1 MVTQNTLLQTRKLK
15 LRWFIALS
23 TLPLLGVLSAF
34 GIIPQSDISFAFNQ
48 NVVEEITLPQPSQ
61 TAENTE
67 VFWHTERTQRG
78 DTVTE
83 LLRRLHVDDV
93 AATEYLRKD
102 ATAISLQQLS
112 PGKDVQAETDMN
124 GNLISLRYIN
134 NSGSQVIIEKDG
146 EKFLTRTLTAKI
158 EKRIFMRTG
167 EINSTLFAATDV
179 AGLSDASA
187 NQLADI
193 FSGDI
198 DFHRD
203 LRKGDRFSV
212 IYEMNYSN
220 GEPVSTGNILA
231 SEFINQG
238 HKYRAL
244 YYEMSKDNGSYFSP
258 DGKNMRKAFL
268 RSPLEFSRVSSGFKL
283 SRFHPILN
291 KWRAHKGVDYAA
303 SSGTKVKST
312 ADGVIAFVGQQG
324 GYGNKV
330 MINHQGR
337 YTTVY
342 GHLSRF
348 ATGLHQGQRVSQ
360 GEVIAY
366 VGQTGLA
373 TGPHLHYEFII
384 NGQQRDPLRV
394 ALPDAKPINA
404 VQKAQ
409 FQTATAAIDER
420 LNMLNTQY
428 LAKLK

>member
-61 TAENTE
+61 TAESSE

-212 IYEMNYSN
+212 IYEMNFSN